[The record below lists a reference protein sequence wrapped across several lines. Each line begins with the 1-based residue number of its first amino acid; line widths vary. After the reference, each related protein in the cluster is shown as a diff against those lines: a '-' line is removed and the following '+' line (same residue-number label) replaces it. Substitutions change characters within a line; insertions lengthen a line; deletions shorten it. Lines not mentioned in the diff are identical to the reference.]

1 MALQNTQSC
10 GILNQAPLNKG
21 SFSCVSHSVKQWL
34 VLLCHQHQN
43 QSHMEGMDKT
53 SHRSVTIS
61 QSSLIPE
68 KEPANGLISKH
79 GASRQREYLRIKPV
93 LRSTLSTYNFI
104 SPTSLYLYLILF
116 SAVGKKK
123 KKKDNLLLK

>member
-1 MALQNTQSC
+1 MVLQNSQSR
-10 GILNQAPLNKG
+10 GILNQLPLNKG

-43 QSHMEGMDKT
+43 QSHMEGMDRT

-68 KEPANGLISKH
+68 KEPGNYLMSNH

-93 LRSTLSTYNFI
+93 LQSTLSTYNFI

-116 SAVGKKK
+116 SAIRKKK
-123 KKKDNLLLK
+123 NKKR